1 MPKPPLVSVVEDNQ
15 HFRGSR
21 WGRLMRSLGYS
32 VEVFPSTAD
41 FLASSRVVETVCL
54 IADVHMP
61 ANDRVEFYRH
71 PSMQATRL
79 RLSSLLP
86 TPDDIDRSRAL
97 NDGVVC

>member
-21 WGRLMRSLGYS
+21 GKAHEIVGLQCRG
-32 VEVFPSTAD
+32 FPVDSR